1 MGGVAEEILL
11 ARAFLSRVAEPANV
25 ALWGMVR
32 RDGPL
37 AAADRIKSGRLP
49 DAVQEMVAPRTA
61 SADPQAD
68 LDAASRRG
76 IRLVVPESDEWP
88 HFAMSSLECTGLE
101 RLRALE
107 SGTLERVLGG
117 ERVPPLALWVRG
129 PGDLAGLGVRS
140 VGIVGARAA
149 TDYGNLVARGLASEL
164 AYRSFPVVS
173 GGAYGIDGAAHRGA
187 LAVGGQTVVVSAGG
201 LDRAYPAG
209 NTELFERA
217 AQAGLLISESPPGSL
232 PQRRRFLTRNRLIAA
247 LSTGTV
253 IVEAAQRSG
262 AINTA
267 RHSAA
272 LGRPVMA
279 VPGPVTSA
287 MSMGCHQILSGDEP
301 LASLVTCTND
311 VLAIIG
317 VSSDLPLDPGPRSSG
332 SSRDR
337 FRAVLDQL
345 DERSRTVFDGI
356 PAGRTVSP
364 SEIVVTAGLPPG
376 EVLQA
381 LPILELAG
389 LVEQAADGFRVISW
403 RSPVPSARH

>member
-1 MGGVAEEILL
+1 MGGVTEEILL
-11 ARAFLSRVAEPANV
+11 ARAFLSRVAEPADV
-25 ALWGMVR
+25 ALWGLVR

-37 AAADRIKSGRLP
+37 ATVERIRSGQAP
-49 DAVQEMVAPRTA
+49 DAVGEVVAPRT
-61 SADPQAD
+61 SSVDPQAD
-68 LDAASRRG
+68 LDAAARRG

-88 HFAMSSLECTGLE
+88 HFAMSALESTGLA

-107 SGTLERVLGG
+107 DGTLVRAKGG

-129 PGDLAGLGVRS
+129 PGDLAGLGIRS
-140 VGIVGARAA
+140 VGIVGSRAA
-149 TDYGNLVARGLASEL
+149 TDYGNLVARGLSSEL
-164 AYRSFPVVS
+164 AHRGFAVVS
-173 GGAYGIDGAAHRGA
+173 GGAYGIDAAAHRGA
-187 LAVGGQTVVVSAGG
+187 LAVDGQTVVVSAGG

-217 AQAGLLISESPPGSL
+217 ARTGLVVSESPPGSL

-253 IVEAAQRSG
+253 IVEASQRSG

-267 RHSAA
+267 HHSAA

-287 MSMGCHQILSGDEP
+287 MSVGCHRLLSGDEP
-301 LASLVTCTND
+301 LAGLVTCTND
-311 VLAIIG
+311 VLATIG
-317 VSSDLPLDPGPRSSG
+317 VSSDLPLETGPSG
-332 SSRDR
+332 AVAPRDR
-337 FRAVLDQL
+337 FQSVLDQL
-345 DERSRTVFDGI
+345 DERARAVFDGI

-364 SEIVVTAGLPPG
+364 SEIVVTAGLPAG
-376 EVLQA
+376 EVLQS
-381 LPILELAG
+381 LPVLELAG

-403 RSPVPSARH
+403 RQPAPSVRT